1 MLRNRISILGALRER
16 AGQRRPIRSLR
27 ASFSDSSLA
36 EVSRDVDR
44 AEQMISDV
52 TSLLLSIRAAKL
64 APPEVYNYAVVD
76 DRETE

>member
-36 EVSRDVDR
+36 DVSRDVER
-44 AEQMISDV
+44 AEQMISDL
-52 TSLLLSIRAAKL
+52 TNLLQSIRAAKL
-64 APPEVYNYAVVD
+64 APPAVYDYAVID
-76 DRETE
+76 DPDSD